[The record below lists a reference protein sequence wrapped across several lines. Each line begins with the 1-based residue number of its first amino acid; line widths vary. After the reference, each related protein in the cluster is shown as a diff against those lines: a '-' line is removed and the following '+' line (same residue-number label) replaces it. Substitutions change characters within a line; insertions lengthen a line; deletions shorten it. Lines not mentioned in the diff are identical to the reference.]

1 MSDSTENIIVD
12 AKGLACPE
20 PLMMAKSALNRSGGK
35 AVEVTV
41 DTATSRDN
49 ILRMA
54 RREGREAAARV
65 EGDIFIVRFY
75 AKGV

>member
-65 EGDIFIVRFY
+65 EGDLFIVRIY

>member
-1 MSDSTENIIVD
+1 MSDTNDIITVD
-12 AKGLACPE
+12 ARGLACPE
-20 PLMMAKSALNRSGGK
+20 PLMRAKSALNRSGGK

-54 RREGREAAARV
+54 KREGRDAAARAD
-65 EGDIFIVRFY
+65 GDLFVIRIEARRV
-75 AKGV
+75 